1 MVLYV
6 QKLCGIR
13 EKKQSAIPVWRNL
26 EKINYF
32 WITNFKTNN
41 MGVGAIVIASAA
53 VCAAFL
59 ILAEIRQRYL

>member
-1 MVLYV
+1 MEELGKN
-6 QKLCGIR
+6 KLFL
-13 EKKQSAIPVWRNL
+13 KNNL
-26 EKINYF
+26 N
-32 WITNFKTNN
+32 TNN

>member
-1 MVLYV
+1 MEELGKN
-6 QKLCGIR
+6 KLFLNK
-13 EKKQSAIPVWRNL
+13 EH
-26 EKINYF
+26 
-32 WITNFKTNN
+32 KTNN

>member
-1 MVLYV
+1 MEELGKN
-6 QKLCGIR
+6 KLFLNKQF
-13 EKKQSAIPVWRNL
+13 KKT
-26 EKINYF
+26 K
-32 WITNFKTNN
+32 N